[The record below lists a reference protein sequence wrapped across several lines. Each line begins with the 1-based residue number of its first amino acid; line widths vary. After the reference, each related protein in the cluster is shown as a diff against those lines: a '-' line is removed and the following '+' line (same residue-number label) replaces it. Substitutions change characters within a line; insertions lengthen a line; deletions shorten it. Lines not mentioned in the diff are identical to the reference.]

1 MKTLT
6 LMLLSFAC
14 LCLTFSAIV
23 AQDIQTRGSINGE
36 VKDKNGAAIVG
47 AAVKVTGQT
56 GERTATT
63 NEQGLFSVENLV
75 PGNYS
80 VRVESQNFKSAEVT
94 SVTVFVGKASSVN
107 VVLETGAISETV
119 TVTAGEVIDQATIAV
134 GSNLNDQLF
143 QNIPVQRS
151 VSSLFYLAPGATDS
165 LGGGK
170 DNPSISGGSALD
182 NLYVADGVNI
192 TDSAFGGLGTFTR
205 SYGSLGTGIN
215 TSFIKEV
222 QVKTAGFEPQYG
234 QSEGGIVQIVTQ
246 SGGNEFHGALY
257 GYARPNAF
265 EATRKQ
271 RDDFAVNKVGE
282 ILASENYD
290 AGFDLGGPI
299 MKDKL
304 FFFGSFNPTIRR
316 DIGQGAQGSGLLTLL
331 GDQAQRYRTLNYAG
345 KVDWNINS
353 NNTLA
358 FSLFGDPSKTN
369 VSSFR
374 SLNIDN
380 TTAMSE
386 LDYGTR
392 NLAVRYNGTFGPRTE
407 LSASFS
413 RGDNHF
419 DETGFANFNNIL
431 DRTQPAR
438 GNFTSIGLGF
448 VEPTK
453 GKTYRT
459 AIDATHILHFFGSHN
474 VAIGYQ
480 YQRAFYSGN
489 RDRSGP
495 KFTIPSQNATG
506 VSLADIVGPSGAAQA
521 AGQTMNAAFSLRVNN
536 ACVLCPTLNI
546 PGVGPSKVLLR
557 VDRAEFGQPIF
568 DTYSNYNAAYVQDTW
583 RINKYITGLLG
594 LRTEQERLIGN
605 PGSTGNRVGYS
616 FTGQW
621 APRLGVTVDPFGR
634 GNTKFSYSFG
644 RFFEYLPLD
653 LAERSLSSEKDF
665 TLARFIPQFHVDA
678 AGNRIADL
686 NEFGVVIPVIDAA
699 HFVTNTP
706 GAGGTGQA
714 TVSAQDPSNPILPG
728 TKLGFAQEHVIG
740 FEQQLPRNFVL
751 SVRYQDRRLKRIVED
766 AAVVSP
772 EAASFFGQTYFIGNI
787 NSKVDAAVNPISH
800 VFTPTFNLAGDITN
814 APATC
819 DPNLVTAVNDPHTG
833 ALLGAVCYETNG
845 KNGQPA
851 GSSGAD
857 GVPDGFVDPVHIY
870 KALEIELNKRFSN
883 NWQLLS
889 NWRIAS
895 LRGNYEGHFRNDNGQ
910 TDPGISSLFDFTA
923 GDFNLLGDQF
933 KVGPLNTDR
942 RHIINVFT
950 SYQFTKDKFGSFGRR
965 LGGLTIGPAMH
976 FETGVPISEL
986 LAHPVYANAGEV
998 PVGGRGS
1005 EGRTP
1010 SNVRFDFHADYPY
1023 HINERMKLSFIAD
1036 FFNIFNTQ
1044 TVRLKNQNAESTL
1057 GQPNPDFLQPTLFYL
1072 PFNMRL
1078 GMRFEF

>member
-6 LMLLSFAC
+6 FKLLLFVC
-14 LCLTFSAIV
+14 LCLAVSSV
-23 AQDIQTRGSINGE
+23 MAQDIQTRGSINGA

-47 AAVKVTGQT
+47 ATVKVTGQT
-56 GERTATT
+56 GERTVTS
-63 NEQGLFSVENLV
+63 NEQGLFAVENLL
-75 PGNYS
+75 PGNYT
-80 VRVESQNFKSAEVT
+80 VRVESQNFKSAEV
-94 SVTVFVGKASSVN
+94 SDVTVYVGKSSTTN
-107 VVLETGAISETV
+107 VVLEPGAISEIV
-119 TVTAGEVIDQATIAV
+119 TVIAGPAIDSASTAV

-151 VSSLFYLAPGATDS
+151 VSSLFYIAPGATDS

-170 DNPSISGGSALD
+170 DNPSIAGGSALD

-222 QVKTAGFEPQYG
+222 QIKTGGFEPQYG

-246 SGGNEFHGALY
+246 SGGNDLHGALY

-265 EATRKQ
+265 EAKRKQ

-299 MKDKL
+299 VKDKL

-316 DIGQGAQGSGLLTLL
+316 DIGQGALGSNLLTLL

-345 KVDWNINS
+345 KIDYNINS
-353 NNTLA
+353 NHTLA
-358 FSLFGDPSKTN
+358 FSIFGDPSKTN

-380 TTAMSE
+380 TTAMSR

-392 NLAVRYNGTFGPRTE
+392 SIAVRYNGTFGPKTT

-419 DETGFANFNNIL
+419 DETGFANFNNIF

-459 AIDATHILHFFGSHN
+459 SLDATRTARLWGSHTLG
-474 VAIGYQ
+474 IGYQ
-480 YQRAFYSGN
+480 FQRGYYSGN

-495 KFTIPSQNATG
+495 KFTIPSQNAIG

-536 ACVLCPTLNI
+536 DCELCPTLNI

-557 VDRAEFGQPIF
+557 VDRAEFGEPIF
-568 DTYSNYNAAYVQDTW
+568 NTYNNYNAAYVQDTW
-583 RINKYITGLLG
+583 RVNKYVTAVLG
-594 LRTEQERLIGN
+594 LRTEQERLVGN
-605 PGSTGNRVGYS
+605 PGSSGKRIGYS
-616 FTGQW
+616 FTDQW
-621 APRLGVTVDPFGR
+621 APRLGVTVDPFGK
-634 GNTKFSYSFG
+634 GNTKVFYNFG

-665 TLARFIPQFHVDA
+665 TLARFIPQFHFDGG
-678 AGNRIADL
+678 GNPIADL
-686 NEFGVVIPVIDAA
+686 NEFGVVIPVVDAA

-714 TVSAQDPSNPILPG
+714 SVSAQDPSNPILPG
-728 TKLGFAQEHVIG
+728 TKLGFAQEHIIG

-766 AAVVSP
+766 AAVVAP
-772 EAASFFGQTYFIGNI
+772 EDASFFGQTYFIGNI
-787 NSKVDAAVNPISH
+787 TSKTDAAVNPISH
-800 VFTPTFNLAGDITN
+800 VFTPTFDEDGNITN
-814 APATC
+814 APAVC
-819 DPNLVTAVNDPHTG
+819 SPHLVTEVDDPHTN
-833 ALLGAVCYETNG
+833 ALLGAVCYEANG

-851 GSSGAD
+851 GNSGAD

-870 KALEIELNKRFSN
+870 KALEIEINKRFSN

-950 SYQFTKDKFGSFGRR
+950 SYQFSKGKLGSFGDR
-965 LGGLTIGPAMH
+965 LGGLTIGPAVH
-976 FETGVPISEL
+976 FETGVPISQL

-1010 SNVRFDFHADYPY
+1010 SNFRFDLHTDYPY
-1023 HINERMKLSFIAD
+1023 RFNERMKLSVIAD

-1044 TVRLKNQNAESTL
+1044 TIRLKNQNAESTL

-1078 GMRFEF
+1078 GLRFEF